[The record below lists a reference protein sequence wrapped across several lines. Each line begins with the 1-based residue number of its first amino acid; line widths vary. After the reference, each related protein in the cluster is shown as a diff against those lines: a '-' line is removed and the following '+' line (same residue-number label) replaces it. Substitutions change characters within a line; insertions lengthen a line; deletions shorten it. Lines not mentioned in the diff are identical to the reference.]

1 MSGNE
6 NSRDIG
12 VDPVLPVLCGEAG
25 SQSACRFLPIA
36 VLCIS
41 LGASLVAWWM
51 LSQSYRDKAQAVYSD
66 MVSDVTGHIVRRLH
80 DHEQILLG
88 GVGLF
93 NAGNTVTRQE
103 WREYVST
110 LQLDENHPGIL
121 GVGYSIWLSPQ
132 EKVANEKALHREGFP
147 EYVIKPEGI
156 RPHYTSIIYLEPF
169 SWRNQ
174 RAFGYDMYTE
184 SVRHEAIDKAID
196 SGKTTVAAKIIL
208 VQETDKDKQSGML
221 MYAPVYRLGMP
232 KDSVEQRRSAFRGL
246 VYSPIRMNDFV
257 LGTLEKLP
265 QDVAFEL
272 YGDET
277 GSKDSLMF
285 SSTQVAPQVVPAGY
299 TPVFSSQTKI
309 NLYGKTWCINFKT
322 LPDFSRRL
330 EKGHTRSVL
339 AIGVLTSLLLTWI
352 SSLLLNTR
360 NKAMTFARSMS
371 QEVVEQKMR
380 LEILHNRFRLAVNSG
395 GIGVWDWYLRDNT
408 FIWDEWMYRL
418 FGTPPVET
426 ADVTAIWKER
436 VHPDDRERVEAEIIS
451 ASQGEKEVSSEFRVQ
466 WPDGSERHLKVHA
479 LLERDD
485 QGAPLRMAG
494 VVYDITGLK
503 LADSAIRDANSKVKT
518 AYETLNAII
527 LTLSDWVW
535 EVDDQGRYIYCS
547 PQVEA
552 VLGYSP
558 EELIGKTPFDFMP
571 PDEVQKISATFAEVC
586 GRRDRIINLENWNF
600 HKNGT
605 LVLLLTNGVPV
616 SDEQGNFTGYRG
628 VDSDITHRKRIE
640 AEREQAYLA
649 AEAANTAKSRFL
661 ANMSHEIRTPL
672 NAVIG
677 YSSLMRS
684 FTLTPTQLTYIER
697 IHSSGELL
705 LNTINDILDFSKIET
720 GMLSFEEIS
729 FSSAIVIDN
738 ALGMVHQLAQRKGL
752 RLLKSSSADIAPFL
766 VGDPYRLVQVVVNLL
781 SNAVKFTAQGEI
793 ELEVSL
799 LKEEYGRQ
807 QLLFS
812 IRDTG
817 IGISSEQFNRLFSP
831 FTQADASTT
840 RQYGGTGLG
849 LSISKLLVEMMEGSI
864 WCESIPGKGS
874 NFCFTAWFG
883 IGQTDTLNTRS
894 VDSSRDTMDF
904 LTSFNFSGNRIL
916 LVEDN
921 VINQELAL
929 ELLKNTA
936 ADIDVAVN
944 GREAVSMVCTGD
956 ITYQLVLMDIQ
967 MPEMDGF
974 EATRLIRSDGRFD
987 ELPIIAMTAH
997 AMQDDHKRIL
1007 QSGMDAHITKP
1018 IDFRMML
1025 QVINSFLDGGTP
1037 GGSPVG
1043 ADDFT
1048 EPDVH
1053 RVVDTF
1059 PEPSRGVVAGL
1070 EHEKQLPTGIEG
1082 LDVAAAL
1089 ERLDGRT
1096 EIYLRLMA
1104 SFVENREEFG
1114 RIILDALRKGDR
1126 GAAIRH
1132 AHTVKSTAGIIGA
1145 EKLQRLAQMVETAI
1159 ETDEPSDSIESS
1171 VTLFAGELER
1181 LVTALKDFMRPAH

>member
-1 MSGNE
+1 MDRVIDNKSTQGTRVASFFNTLCSG
-6 NSRDIG
+6 SG
-12 VDPVLPVLCGEAG
+12 LSL
-25 SQSACRFLPIA
+25 CRFLPLA
-36 VLCIS
+36 VLSVS
-41 LGASLVAWWM
+41 LSGSLLVWWM
-51 LSQSYRDKAQAVYSD
+51 LSQSYREKAHAAYLD
-66 MVSDVTGHIVRRLH
+66 TVSDITSHVVRRLH

-93 NAGNTVTRQE
+93 NSQGTVTREE
-103 WREYVST
+103 WRRYVST

-121 GVGYSIWLSPQ
+121 GVGYSVWLSPQ
-132 EKVANEKALHREGFP
+132 EKEANERALHKEGFP
-147 EYVIKPEGI
+147 EYVIKPEGV
-156 RPHYTSIIYLEPF
+156 RAHYTSIIYLEPF
-169 SWRNQ
+169 NWRNQ

-184 SVRHEAIDKAID
+184 AVRHTAIDKAIN
-196 SGKTTVAAKIIL
+196 SGQTTVAAKIIL

-221 MYAPVYRLGMP
+221 MYAPVYRQGMP
-232 KDSVEQRRSAFRGL
+232 KDSVEQRRNAFRGL
-246 VYSPIRMNDFV
+246 VYTPIRMNDFV
-257 LGTLEKLP
+257 LGTLGSLP
-265 QDVAFEL
+265 QDVAFDL

-277 GSKDSLMF
+277 ENKDSQLF
-285 SSTQVAPQVVPAGY
+285 SSIQVAPQLIPKGHVPD
-299 TPVFSSQTKI
+299 FSSQTKI
-309 NLYGKTWCINFKT
+309 NLYGKTWCITFKT
-322 LPDFSRRL
+322 LPVFSQRL

-339 AIGVLTSLLLTWI
+339 AAGVMVSFLFAWI
-352 SSLLLNTR
+352 CHLLLNTR
-360 NKAMTFARSMS
+360 NKAVTLATTMS
-371 QEVVEQKMR
+371 QEVVEQKKR

-395 GIGVWDWYLRDNT
+395 GIGVWDWHLPDNT
-408 FIWDEWMYRL
+408 LVWDEWMYRL
-418 FGTPPVET
+418 FGTPEDGIT
-426 ADVTAIWKER
+426 DVFSVWRER
-436 VHPDDRERVEAEIIS
+436 AHPDDRLRIEEQILA
-451 ASQGEKEVSSEFRVQ
+451 ASRGGGEVSSEFRVN
-466 WPDGSERHLKVHA
+466 WPDGSERHLKIYA
-479 LLERDD
+479 ILERDA
-485 QGAPLRMAG
+485 QGEPLRVAG
-494 VVYDITGLK
+494 VVYDITGHK
-503 LADSAIRDANSKVKT
+503 LADSAVRDANSKAKT

-527 LTLSDWVW
+527 LTISDWVW
-535 EVDDQGRYIYCS
+535 EVDGQGCYTYCS

-552 VLGYSP
+552 VLGYTP
-558 EELIGKTPFDFMP
+558 EEIIGKTPFDFMP
-571 PDEVQKISATFAEVC
+571 PDEVKKVSAAFVDTCSKRE
-586 GRRDRIINLENWNF
+586 RIINLENWNI

-605 LVLLLTNGVPV
+605 LVLLVTNGVPIC
-616 SDEQGNFTGYRG
+616 DEQGNFNGYRG
-628 VDSDITHRKRIE
+628 VDSNITHRKRIE

-649 AEAANTAKSRFL
+649 AEAANIAKSRFL

-729 FSSAIVIDN
+729 FSSAIVLDN
-738 ALGMVHQLAQRKGL
+738 ALGMVQQVAQRKGL
-752 RLLKSSSADIAPFL
+752 QLLKSCSPSIAPFL
-766 VGDPYRLVQVVVNLL
+766 VGDPYRLVQVLVNLL
-781 SNAVKFTAQGEI
+781 SNAVKFTLQGEI
-793 ELEVSL
+793 ELTVTL

-807 QLLFS
+807 QVLFS

-817 IGISSEQFNRLFSP
+817 IGISSEQFNRLFRP

-883 IGQTDTLNTRS
+883 IGQTDTVNARTI
-894 VDSSRDTMDF
+894 DGSRDTMDF
-904 LTSFNFSGNRIL
+904 LSSFNFSGNRLL

-929 ELLKNTA
+929 ELLKNTCA
-936 ADIDVAVN
+936 EVDVAVN
-944 GREAVSMVCTGD
+944 GREAVQMVCASG

-974 EATRLIRSDGRFD
+974 EATRMIRSDGRFD

-1025 QVINSFLDGGTP
+1025 QVINSFLDGALLEVTSVAP
-1037 GGSPVG
+1037 DAVPESHARELPAEAATGSRDG
-1043 ADDFT
+1043 
-1048 EPDVH
+1048 E
-1053 RVVDTF
+1053 R
-1059 PEPSRGVVAGL
+1059 
-1070 EHEKQLPTGIEG
+1070 LPTGIEG
-1082 LDVAAAL
+1082 LNITAAL

-1096 EIYLRLMA
+1096 AIYRRLLT
-1104 SFVENREEFG
+1104 SFVENREDFQQ
-1114 RIILDALRKGDR
+1114 IILDAVRGGDR

-1145 EKLQRLAQMVETAI
+1145 DELQRLAQMVEAAI
-1159 ETDEPSDSIESS
+1159 ETDEQPEAIEHS
-1171 VTLFAGELER
+1171 VALFAVELER
-1181 LVTALKDFMRPAH
+1181 IVAALKEFIQAEQ